1 MSEKPQEGPKSNKS
15 SEKRVTPE
23 KINNEILLKEMI
35 DTALGE
41 MRSKEKTP
49 KEAELEVRFG
59 TKGIKPINKI
69 DFDNAIKKLKSLG
82 FNIDRNEYLL
92 RAYPEY
98 IDPVTGINKTSN
110 LRLEVED
117 LHNIQAYCKTNSLEK
132 AGAFKFVQKGIYK
145 KKDGKP
151 LFPVDYDDF
160 NFRVALNTEQR
171 IGSDSSLEMDIRS
184 KWADTKK
191 TFRYINRVKMMHPK
205 YPFSVDFSIVKR
217 SHRGVLQDKYLKKGF
232 YKPRQVE
239 IPEYTIADSNVFDDI
254 PRYEIEIEFI
264 PFVVN
269 SGFNVKFD
277 LTYDSNKLITELK
290 LIIKYILS
298 GLQQTN
304 YPISYKEQ
312 KEIITRYLMLSKGTD
327 YKPDMR
333 ILSRDFIGPSSNTL
347 QLSNILP
354 VNQDSIV
361 PNIRNNYTVTDK
373 ADGDR
378 KLMFV
383 DSNGKIYL
391 IDTNMNVQFT
401 GCKVTEYF
409 GNTILDGEHIL
420 HDKDGKYIN
429 LYAAFDIYFL
439 DGKDKRALEFV
450 TMDTEAIK
458 ANFRLPLLDS
468 YIKNLD
474 LKSVVPNESQS
485 PLRISCKTFYTS
497 SERQTIFQGCKTIMA
512 RSNDDLFEYNTDGLI
527 FTPMNMGV
535 AFERPGDTVKNTK
548 VTWSYSFK
556 WKPPIFN
563 TIDFL
568 VSVKKGPNGEDLIS
582 NLFKDGINASNEEQI
597 EQYKTLIL
605 RVGFDSKKHG
615 YLNPCED
622 IYQDNIQG
630 PSDIDNEDGYKPVR
644 FYPTNPYDPEASIC
658 NIMLKDDKSRNKKMM
673 TEDGEII
680 EDNTIVEFKYV
691 STNEKLWRWVPIKI
705 RYDKTAE
712 LRMGLK
718 NYGNAY
724 HVANDNW
731 HSIHYPVTS
740 KMLSRGENIPNELGD
755 DDVYYNKT
763 TNVSKTRGLRDFHN
777 LFVKKLLI
785 MSASKSGDILIDYA
799 VGKGGDI
806 PKWIA
811 ANLSFVFG
819 IDISRDNI
827 ENKLDGICA
836 RYLNYRKKFKIMPS
850 GLFVNGNSSVNIKN
864 TDAIYTQKGK
874 QITKAIFGEGAK
886 DEKLLGKGV
895 YKQFGKAKEGFD
907 ISSIQFALH
916 YMFENNL
923 TLQNFL
929 RNVSEC
935 TKVGGYFIATSYDGE
950 ALFRALSDKSPG
962 ESISIYQDGIKIWD
976 VKKIYDNTNFDDDIS
991 SLGYAVDVFQET
1003 INKVFREY
1011 LVNFNYLTRL
1021 MENYGFIQITNVEA
1035 RQLGLPGS
1043 SGMFNELF
1051 NIMEQ
1056 EISRNRSR
1064 ENDYGDAINMTN
1076 GEKRISFLNRY
1087 FVYKKIRNV
1096 DAETIYETLMDT
1108 TKQAEKLMDKESN
1121 ALEKAVETKTRTR
1134 KAIRKLKQKLR
1145 LVMIED
1151 EEPPAR
1157 ELEDKTVTE
1166 ISDMYKNLD
1175 KTLGRQPP
1183 DIQEVS
1189 ENIPEPAQTE
1199 EVIIP
1204 GQEAQ
1209 EQISV
1214 SVVPLIKKRGR
1225 PKTKKLLVIEE
1236 EIELPGVTETINAPE
1251 VSEIKQI
1258 KKRGRPKKVQ

>member
-1 MSEKPQEGPKSNKS
+1 MSEKPQEGRTSNKS
-15 SEKRVTPE
+15 SEKQVIPQKATPE
-23 KINNEILLKEMI
+23 KVNNEKLLKDMI
-35 DTALGE
+35 DIALAE
-41 MRSKEKTP
+41 IRTKEKKSKEV
-49 KEAELEVRFG
+49 ELEVRFG
-59 TKGIKPINKI
+59 TKGIKHINKI
-69 DFDNAIKKLKSLG
+69 DFDNVIKKLKSLG
-82 FNIDRNEYLL
+82 FDTGREDYLL

-98 IDPVTGINKTSN
+98 IDPVTGVNKTSSM
-110 LRLEVED
+110 RLEIEGI
-117 LHNIQAYCKTNSLEK
+117 HEIQSYCKTNSLEK
-132 AGAFKFVQKGIYK
+132 AGRIKFVQKSIFK
-145 KKDGKP
+145 KKEGNP
-151 LFPVDYDDF
+151 IFPVDYDDF
-160 NFRVALNTEQR
+160 NFRVALNTEQT
-171 IGSDSSLEMDIRS
+171 IGDGSPLETEIKS

-191 TFRYINRVKMMHPK
+191 TFRYINRVQMFNHKL
-205 YPFSVDFSIVKR
+205 PFNVDFSIVKR
-217 SHRGVLQDKYLKKGF
+217 SHRGIIQDKYLKRGF
-232 YKPRQVE
+232 QRPRQIE
-239 IPEYTIADSNVFDDI
+239 IPEYTIADSKVFDDE
-254 PRYEIEIEFI
+254 PRYEIEIELK
-264 PFVVN
+264 PFEIRTDT
-269 SGFNVKFD
+269 S
-277 LTYDSNKLITELK
+277 YDSNKLIADMK
-290 LIIKYILS
+290 QIIKYILS

-304 YPISYKEQ
+304 YPVSYKEQ
-312 KEIITRYLMLSKGTD
+312 KDILTKYVMLSKGTD

-347 QLSNILP
+347 QLINILP
-354 VNQDSIV
+354 VNQDSIS
-361 PNIRNNYTVTDK
+361 PNIRNNFTVTDK

-378 KLMFV
+378 KLMFI
-383 DSNGKIYL
+383 DSNGKVYL

-401 GCKVTEYF
+401 GCKVSEYM

-420 HDKDGKYIN
+420 HDKFGKFIN

-450 TMDTEAIK
+450 TMDPEALK

-468 YIKNLD
+468 YIKNLN
-474 LKSVVPNESQS
+474 LKSVVPNETNA
-485 PLRISCKTFYTS
+485 PLRVACKTFYTS
-497 SERQTIFQGCKTIMA
+497 SDTQSIFQGCRTIMLKV
-512 RSNDDLFEYNTDGLI
+512 NDDLFEYNTDGLI
-527 FTPMNMGV
+527 FTPINMGV
-535 AFERPGDTVKNTK
+535 GFERPSDTIKNTK

-568 VSVKKGPNGEDLIS
+568 VSIKKGPNGEDLIS
-582 NLFKDGINASNEEQI
+582 NIFKDGINAGSVEQI

-630 PSDIDNEDGYKPVR
+630 PTDVDNEDGYKPVR

-658 NIMLKDDKSRNKKMM
+658 NIMLKDDTSGNKKIIS
-673 TEDGEII
+673 EDGEII

-691 STNEKLWRWVPIKI
+691 TTNDKLWRWVPIKI
-705 RYDKTAE
+705 RYDKTSE
-712 LRMGLK
+712 LRMGMK

-731 HSIHYPVTS
+731 HSIHYPITS
-740 KMLSRGENIPNELGD
+740 KMLSRGEGIPNELGD

-785 MSASKSGDILIDYA
+785 MSVSKSGDILIDYA

-811 ANLSFVFG
+811 ANLPFVFG

-827 ENKLDGICA
+827 ENKLDGVCA
-836 RYLNYRKKFKIMPS
+836 RYLNYRKKFKIMPG
-850 GLFVNGNSSVNIKN
+850 GLFVNGNSSVNIKSG
-864 TDAIYTQKGK
+864 DAIYTQKGK
-874 QITKAIFGEGAK
+874 QITHAIFGEGAK

-923 TLQNFL
+923 SLQNFL

-950 ALFRALSDKSPG
+950 TLFRALADKSTG
-962 ESISIYQDGIKIWD
+962 ESIAIYQNETKIWE
-976 VKKIYDNTNFDDDIS
+976 VKKVYDNTNFDDDIS
-991 SLGYAVDVFQET
+991 SLGYAVDVYQET

-1021 MENYGFIQITNVEA
+1021 MENYGFIQITDVES
-1035 RQLGLPGS
+1035 RQLGLPAS
-1043 SGMFNELF
+1043 SGMFNELY
-1051 NIMEQ
+1051 NVMEQ
-1056 EISRNRSR
+1056 EISRNRSK
-1064 ENDYGDAINMTN
+1064 ENDYGDAMYMTS

-1096 DAETIYETLMDT
+1096 DTQIIYDTLLDT
-1108 TKQAEKLMDKESN
+1108 TKQNEKILEKESKQ
-1121 ALEKAVETKTRTR
+1121 LEKVIESSTRTR
-1134 KAIRKLKQKLR
+1134 KVIRKLKQKLR
-1145 LVMIED
+1145 LIIEE
-1151 EEPPAR
+1151 EEPTR
-1157 ELEDKTVTE
+1157 TVEEEKNDLLITNV
-1166 ISDMYKNLD
+1166 YKNLD
-1175 KTLGRQPP
+1175 KAVGEQPQEVVV
-1183 DIQEVS
+1183 IQE
-1189 ENIPEPAQTE
+1189 PMQTE
-1199 EVIIP
+1199 EVIVP
-1204 GQEAQ
+1204 GAETETQ
-1209 EQISV
+1209 EQI

-1225 PKTKKLLVIEE
+1225 PKKKLIIQE
-1236 EIELPGVTETINAPE
+1236 EIEMPHIAEKINEPGQKT
-1251 VSEIKQI
+1251 I
-1258 KKRGRPKKVQ
+1258 KKRGRPKKD

>member
-15 SEKRVTPE
+15 SVNATSE
-23 KINNEILLKEMI
+23 KISNETLLKEMI
-35 DTALGE
+35 DIALGE
-41 MRSKEKTP
+41 IRSKEKNP
-49 KEAELEVRFG
+49 KAIELEVRFG

-69 DFDNAIKKLKSLG
+69 DFDNVIKKLKSLG
-82 FNIDRNEYLL
+82 FHTGREEYLL
-92 RAYPEY
+92 RGYPEY
-98 IDPVTGINKTSN
+98 IDPVTGLNKSSSV
-110 LRLEVED
+110 RLEIED
-117 LHNIQAYCKTNSLEK
+117 LHNIQVYCKTNSLEK
-132 AGAFKFVQKGIYK
+132 TGGTKFVQKGIYK
-145 KKDGKP
+145 KNEGKP
-151 LFPVDYDDF
+151 LLPVDYDDF
-160 NFRVALNTEQR
+160 NFRVALNTEAKFAT
-171 IGSDSSLEMDIRS
+171 DSALEIDIKS

-191 TFRYINRVKMMHPK
+191 TFRFINRVQMKNDR
-205 YPFSVDFSIVKR
+205 YPFNIDLSIVKR
-217 SHRGVLQDKYLKKGF
+217 SHRGVLQDKYVKKGF

-239 IPEYTIADSNVFDDI
+239 LAEYTVADSKVFDDD
-254 PRYEIEIEFI
+254 PRYEIEIEL
-264 PFVVN
+264 N
-269 SGFNVKFD
+269 TFNIKND
-277 LTYDSNKLITELK
+277 IAYDSKRLISELK
-290 LIIKYILS
+290 TIIKYILS

-312 KEIITRYLMLSKGTD
+312 REIIHKYLMLSKGTE
-327 YKPDMR
+327 YKPEMR
-333 ILSRDFIGPSSNTL
+333 VLSRDFIGPSSNTL
-347 QLSNILP
+347 QRINILP
-354 VNQDSIV
+354 VNLDSTV

-373 ADGDR
+373 ADGER
-378 KLMFV
+378 KLMFI
-383 DSNGKIYL
+383 DSNGKVYL
-391 IDTNMNVQFT
+391 IDINMNVQFT
-401 GCKVTEYF
+401 GCIVRDMF

-420 HDKDGKYIN
+420 HDKYGKFIN

-450 TMDTEAIK
+450 TMDPNAIK
-458 ANFRLPLLDS
+458 ANFRLSLLDTLVKS
-468 YIKNLD
+468 LGV
-474 LKSVVPNESQS
+474 KSVVPNEKQA
-485 PLRISCKTFYTS
+485 PMRFVCKTFYTS
-497 SERQTIFQGCKTIMA
+497 SDRQTIFQGCKTIMTKA
-512 RSNDDLFEYNTDGLI
+512 NDDLFEYDTDGLI
-527 FTPMNMGV
+527 FTPMNLGV
-535 AFERPGDTVKNTK
+535 GFEHPRDTIKNTK

-582 NLFKDGINASNEEQI
+582 NLFKDGTNVSSVEQI

-605 RVGFDSKKHG
+605 RVGFDNKKHG

-622 IYQDNIQG
+622 IYQDNIHEPG
-630 PSDIDNEDGYKPVR
+630 NIDNEDGYKPVR

-658 NIMLKDDKSRNKKMM
+658 NIMLKDDTSGNKRMM
-673 TEDGEII
+673 TEDNEII

-691 STNEKLWRWVPIKI
+691 ATNEKLWRWVPIKI

-712 LRMGLK
+712 LRMGMK

-724 HVANDNW
+724 HVANANW
-731 HSIHYPVTS
+731 HSIHYPIETR
-740 KMLSRGENIPNELGD
+740 MLSRGENIPNELGD

-777 LFVKKLLI
+777 LFVKKLLV
-785 MSASKSGDILIDYA
+785 MSVSKSGDTLIDYA

-811 ANLSFVFG
+811 ANLAFVFG

-827 ENKLDGICA
+827 ENKLDGVCA
-836 RYLNYRKKFKIMPS
+836 RYLNYRKKFKIMPA

-895 YKQFGKAKEGFD
+895 YKQFGKAREGFD

-950 ALFRALSDKSPG
+950 MLFRTLSDKSPG
-962 ESISIYQDGIKIWD
+962 ESISIYQDGTKIWD

-1021 MENYGFIQITNVEA
+1021 MENYGFIQITDVEA

-1043 SGMFNELF
+1043 SGMFSELY
-1051 NIMEQ
+1051 NVMEQ
-1056 EISRNRSR
+1056 EIGRNRSK
-1064 ENDYGDAINMTN
+1064 EDDYGDAAYMTS

-1096 DAETIYETLMDT
+1096 DTETIYETLMDT
-1108 TKQAEKLMDKESN
+1108 TKQAEKMLEKESK
-1121 ALEKAVETKTRTR
+1121 ALEKVVETKTRTR
-1134 KAIRKLKQKLR
+1134 KVIRKLKQKLR
-1145 LVMIED
+1145 LVMAE
-1151 EEPPAR
+1151 EEPPV
-1157 ELEDKTVTE
+1157 VTE
-1166 ISDMYKNLD
+1166 AEEKQEEVVAEVYKQLD
-1175 KTLGRQPP
+1175 KSIGNQPEEVEAEIEVEAP
-1183 DIQEVS
+1183 AEDVIVPGMEATQPEVEVS
-1189 ENIPEPAQTE
+1189 AP
-1199 EVIIP
+1199 
-1204 GQEAQ
+1204 
-1209 EQISV
+1209 
-1214 SVVPLIKKRGR
+1214 VVPLKKRGR
-1225 PKTKKLLVIEE
+1225 PKGLKGKKVLLIEE
-1236 EIELPGVTETINAPE
+1236 EIPPVNVEAVEPE
-1251 VSEIKQI
+1251 ASQIKPI
-1258 KKRGRPKKVQ
+1258 KKRGRPKKV

>member
-1 MSEKPQEGPKSNKS
+1 MSEKPQEGRTSNKS
-15 SEKRVTPE
+15 SEKHVTSE
-23 KINNEILLKEMI
+23 KVNNEKLLKEMI
-35 DTALGE
+35 DIALAE
-41 MRSKEKTP
+41 IRKEEKKI
-49 KEAELEVRFG
+49 KEVELEVRFG

-69 DFDNAIKKLKSLG
+69 DFDNVIKKLKSLG
-82 FNIDRNEYLL
+82 FDTSRDEYLL

-110 LRLEVED
+110 MRLE
-117 LHNIQAYCKTNSLEK
+117 LQGIQTIQTYCKTNSLEK
-132 AGAFKFVQKGIYK
+132 AGMYNFVQKGIFK
-145 KKDGKP
+145 KKEGSL

-160 NFRVALNTEQR
+160 NFRVALNTEQK
-171 IGSDSSLEMDIRS
+171 IGADSALEMDIKS

-191 TFRYINRVKMMHPK
+191 TFRYINRVQMTHRKF
-205 YPFSVDFSIVKR
+205 PFTVDFSIVKR
-217 SHRGVLQDKYLKKGF
+217 SHRGFVQDKYLKKGF
-232 YKPRQVE
+232 QRPRQIE
-239 IPEYTIADSNVFDDI
+239 IPEYTISESKVFDDE
-254 PRYEIEIEFI
+254 PRYEIEIEL
-264 PFVVN
+264 N
-269 SGFNVKFD
+269 SHYMRNNWM
-277 LTYDSNKLITELK
+277 YDSNRIISEMKQV
-290 LIIKYILS
+290 IKYILS

-304 YPISYKEQ
+304 YPVSYKEQ
-312 KEIITRYLMLSKGTD
+312 KDILTKYAMLSKGPD
-327 YKPDMR
+327 YKPEAR
-333 ILSRDFIGPSSNTL
+333 VLSRDFIGPSSNTL
-347 QLSNILP
+347 QLINILP

-361 PNIRNNYTVTDK
+361 PNIRNSYTVTDK

-383 DSNGKIYL
+383 DSNGKVYL

-401 GCKVTEYF
+401 GCKTSEYF
-409 GNTILDGEHIL
+409 GNTIIDGEHIL
-420 HDKDGKYIN
+420 HDKMGKYIN

-450 TMDTEAIK
+450 TLNPESIK
-458 ANFRLPLLDS
+458 ANYRLPLLDS
-468 YIKNLD
+468 YIKNLN
-474 LKSVVPNESQS
+474 LKSVVPNETQC
-485 PLRISCKTFYTS
+485 PLRVVCKTFYTS
-497 SERQTIFQGCKTIMA
+497 SERQTIFQGCKTIIVK
-512 RSNDDLFEYNTDGLI
+512 SNDDLFEYNTDGLI

-535 AFERPGDTVKNTK
+535 GLERPGDVIKNTK

-568 VSVKKGPNGEDLIS
+568 VSIKKGPNGEDLIS
-582 NLFKDGINASNEEQI
+582 NLFKDGTNVSSIEQI

-630 PSDIDNEDGYKPVR
+630 PSDVDNEDGYKPVR

-658 NIMLKDDKSRNKKMM
+658 NIMLKDDTNGDKKMM

-691 STNEKLWRWVPIKI
+691 ITNDKLWRWVPIKI
-705 RYDKTAE
+705 RYDKTSE
-712 LRMGLK
+712 LRMGMK

-740 KMLSRGENIPNELGD
+740 KMLGSGDNIPNELGD

-785 MSASKSGDILIDYA
+785 MNVSKSGDILIDYA

-811 ANLSFVFG
+811 SNLSFVFG

-827 ENKLDGICA
+827 ENKLDGVCA

-929 RNVSEC
+929 RNISEC

-950 ALFRALSDKSPG
+950 TLFRALSDKSPG
-962 ESISIYQDGIKIWD
+962 ESISIFQDEIKIWD
-976 VKKIYDNTNFDDDIS
+976 VKKIYDNVNFDDDIS
-991 SLGYAVDVFQET
+991 SLGYAVDVYQET

-1021 MENYGFIQITNVEA
+1021 MENYGFVQITDVEA

-1043 SGMFNELF
+1043 SGMFNELY
-1051 NIMEQ
+1051 NVMEQ
-1056 EISRNRSR
+1056 EISRNRAKGA
-1064 ENDYGDAINMTN
+1064 DYGDAMYMTN

-1096 DAETIYETLMDT
+1096 DTETIYDTLLDT
-1108 TKQAEKLMDKESN
+1108 TKQAEKMNEKETKN
-1121 ALEKAVETKTRTR
+1121 LENKIKEKTRTR
-1134 KAIRKLKQKLR
+1134 KVIRKLKQKLK
-1145 LVMIED
+1145 LLMIEEEENVRAD
-1151 EEPPAR
+1151 EE
-1157 ELEDKTVTE
+1157 KTDV
-1166 ISDMYKNLD
+1166 
-1175 KTLGRQPP
+1175 
-1183 DIQEVS
+1183 EVS
-1189 ENIPEPAQTE
+1189 NIYVNLEKTMGEQPLETEVDVVQEPLLTE
-1199 EVIIP
+1199 DVVIP
-1204 GQEAQ
+1204 GMNQSQMQE
-1209 EQISV
+1209 EI
-1214 SVVPLIKKRGR
+1214 VVEPVTLIKKRGR
-1225 PKTKKLLVIEE
+1225 KPKKLVIQE
-1236 EIELPGVTETINAPE
+1236 EIELPPVTENIEET
-1251 VSEIKQI
+1251 VLKTV
-1258 KKRGRPKKVQ
+1258 KKRGRPKKV